1 LILRPLE
8 ILRVLREHGVD
19 FLVIGGIAVSAHG
32 YIRATKDVDIIP
44 RPSSENFE
52 RLMEALAALDA
63 EADIGNFPPEETPV
77 ELTAEGFEFG
87 GNWALTTR
95 LGRLDLMQT
104 VTRARSYEQL
114 WSAAVVK
121 DGIAYVGLDDLIA
134 MKQAAGRD
142 LDYVDIRALEE
153 ARGAGS

>member
-63 EADIGNFPPEETPV
+63 EPDVGDFRPEEMPV
-77 ELTAEGFEFG
+77 ALTAEGLGLG

-104 VTRARSYEQL
+104 VTGARSYEQL

-121 DGIAYVGLDDLIA
+121 GGIAYVGLDDLIA